1 MVYNKYKWIYLR
13 EVMNINN
20 LKYIKPSQYAKIV
33 GLHYRTIIRKFHEGK
48 IEGYHDGKTILL
60 LNPLYNNEN
69 NSDNGKTRAVLYSRV
84 SSSTNKPSLDGQIKR
99 MRTFASA
106 KGYTVVKEVKEI
118 ASGLNDERPKLQK
131 IISSNDWDVL
141 IVEHKDRLT
150 RFGFNYFN
158 SMLNKSN
165 QRVEVINE
173 CIDKSKNQEL
183 TEDLIAI
190 ITFFAEDFMGLTE
203 KKKLIRL

>member
-1 MVYNKYKWIYLR
+1 MV
-13 EVMNINN
+13 NINN

-48 IEGYHDGKTILL
+48 IKGYQDGKTILL
-60 LNPLYNNEN
+60 LNPLYDEKTF
-69 NSDNGKTRAVLYSRV
+69 NSRGKVRAILYARV
-84 SSSTNKPSLDGQIKR
+84 SSSSNKPSLDGQIDR
-99 MRTFASA
+99 MRAFTSA
-106 KGYTVVKEVKEI
+106 KGYTIVKEI
-118 ASGLNDERPKLQK
+118 KEVASGLNDERPKLQK
-131 IISSNDWDVL
+131 IISSNNWDVL
-141 IVEHKDRLT
+141 IVEHKDILT

-173 CIDKSKNQEL
+173 HIDKAKNQEL

-190 ITFFAEDFMGLTE
+190 ITSFCGRFHGANRKE
-203 KKKLIRL
+203 KTNKIINEIRGIEN